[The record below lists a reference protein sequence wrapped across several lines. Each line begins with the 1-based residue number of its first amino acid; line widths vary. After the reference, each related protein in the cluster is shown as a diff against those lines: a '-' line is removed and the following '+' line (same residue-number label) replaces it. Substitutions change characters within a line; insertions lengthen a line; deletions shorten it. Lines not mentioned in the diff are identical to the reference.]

1 MIINGR
7 VISIQNTFPPQGP
20 LLTAK
25 QSIITEKWS
34 NLKLVIS
41 PDSYAPFNWSQGIAL
56 GDLLFISG
64 QTSINENGALIH
76 IGDFVAQAE
85 QAFKNLDKVLKA
97 GGSSLNDILKV
108 TIFLKDMSNFKEF
121 AALRENY
128 FSAPYPADSIVEISN
143 LFHPD
148 ALIEIEAIAVK
159 SS

>member
-1 MIINGR
+1 M
-7 VISIQNTFPPQGP
+7 
-20 LLTAK
+20 
-25 QSIITEKWS
+25 TEKM
-34 NLKLVIS
+34 KQIKIT
-41 PDSYAPFNWSQGIAL
+41 PDPYAPFNLSQGVAL

-76 IGDFVAQAE
+76 TGDFVAQAE

-108 TIFLKDMSNFKEF
+108 TIFLKDMSNFKEVV
-121 AALRENY
+121 ALRAKY
-128 FSAPYPADSIVEISN
+128 FSTPYPADSIVEISN